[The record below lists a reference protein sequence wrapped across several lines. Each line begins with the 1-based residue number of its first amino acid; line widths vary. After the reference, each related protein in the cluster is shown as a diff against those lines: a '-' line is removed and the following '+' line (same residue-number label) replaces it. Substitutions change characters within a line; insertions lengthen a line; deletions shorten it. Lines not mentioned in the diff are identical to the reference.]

1 MIQSV
6 IVGVVIDDPSN
17 DNCSRRIE
25 AALSNPNESD
35 IDQTLRVL
43 FDKCVNRGEQQIRQP
58 AATELSPQQS
68 PRNNGRTRLATDRQ
82 IAAIEA
88 MAKKQ
93 GFDLRRH
100 LHDELGASSV
110 SAISIK
116 AASGLIDHLK
126 GQFASG

>member
-43 FDKCVNRGEQQIRQP
+43 FDKCVNRGEQQTKQP
-58 AATELSPQQS
+58 AFRDSGSQQS
-68 PRNNGRTRLATDRQ
+68 YRNNGRQRLATERQ
-82 IAAIEA
+82 IVAIEA

-100 LHDELGASSV
+100 LQDELGASSV
-110 SAISIK
+110 SALSIK